1 MKISDEFR
9 FCGMTLT
16 IDTAGNN
23 PTTAATIFNRMTP
36 FQLGVHFDATEQTQ
50 AVANPN
56 LNPGTADEVG
66 CDAGSAGFNIYYR
79 QMAC

>member
-16 IDTAGNN
+16 IGAAADPRTAN
-23 PTTAATIFNRMTP
+23 AATIFNRMTP

-50 AVANPN
+50 APAN
-56 LNPGTADEVG
+56 DVG
-66 CDAGSAGFNIYYR
+66 CDSGSAGFNIYYN